1 VGVVGLALYLGV
13 LVGIAIV
20 ARRARRDASS
30 GDHFLAGRELGVFVL
45 FLTLYATAYSG
56 NSLLGYPGEAYRRGF
71 SWVMS
76 IGFMM
81 SIIVCFHLLAP
92 KLRPLAMAG
101 GFVTP
106 GDWVRQRFEG
116 EPGGAGLRVA
126 VAVLMVVALANFLFA
141 QLKAMGVLTAQVTGG
156 LVSYELGVVVLA
168 AMILFYETLGGMR
181 AVAWT
186 DAVQGILM
194 LVGLGALLGWI
205 LLEAGGIAA
214 LTRDIASV
222 RPEVLRVPDTA
233 ERLNW
238 ASTVVLLGLASVV
251 YPQAI
256 QRVYAARSGQ
266 ALRRAFALM
275 TFMPLTTTLVV
286 LLIGLAAIPR
296 FGSLG
301 VVEADRVMPL
311 LLGAWAESGR
321 LALLAASVVFFG
333 ALAAIM
339 STADSVLLSL
349 GSIAA
354 DDFGAR
360 RRSQADAALGKR
372 IAAWVMLAM
381 AALALAARD
390 VTLWGLI
397 ELKMELLIQCVPAF
411 LLSLHWSRLR
421 ADAALAG
428 LLLGCAIAVGGVF
441 LDAKRIAGI
450 HIGVIGLAANLVVAG
465 LGSQLRRPR
474 LRQGRPG

>member
-1 VGVVGLALYLGV
+1 MTLSNLGVVGLAIYLLL
-13 LVGIAIV
+13 LVAIAIA

-76 IGFMM
+76 VGFML

-92 KLRPLAMAG
+92 KLRPLAIAG

-106 GDWVRQRFEG
+106 GDWVRHRFEG
-116 EPGGAGLRVA
+116 QPGGAALRLG
-126 VAVLMVVALANFLFA
+126 VAVLMMVALANFLFA

-156 LVSYELGVVVLA
+156 LVPYEAGVVVLA

-194 LVGLGALLGWI
+194 LVGLAALLAWVLG
-205 LLEAGGIAA
+205 ETGGLAA
-214 LTRDIASV
+214 LTREIAAV
-222 RPEVLRVPDTA
+222 RPEVLRVPDVA
-233 ERLNW
+233 ERFNW
-238 ASTVVLLGLASVV
+238 ASTVVLLGVASVI

-256 QRVYAARSGQ
+256 QRIYAAKSGV
-266 ALRRAFALM
+266 ALRRAFAFM
-275 TFMPLTTTLVV
+275 SFMPLSTTLVV

-311 LLGAWAESGR
+311 LLNAWAESGTA
-321 LALLAASVVFFG
+321 ALFAAAIVFLG

-354 DDFGAR
+354 DDIGPR
-360 RRSQADAALGKR
+360 RRSAADATLGKR
-372 IAAWVMLAM
+372 IAAAVMIAM
-381 AALALAARD
+381 AVVALLARD
-390 VTLWGLI
+390 ITLWGVI
-397 ELKMELLIQCVPAF
+397 ELKMELLIQCAPAF
-411 LLSLHWSRLR
+411 LLAIHWSDR
-421 ADAALAG
+421 
-428 LLLGCAIAVGGVF
+428 
-441 LDAKRIAGI
+441 KS
-450 HIGVIGLAANLVVAG
+450 VV
-465 LGSQLRRPR
+465 
-474 LRQGRPG
+474 